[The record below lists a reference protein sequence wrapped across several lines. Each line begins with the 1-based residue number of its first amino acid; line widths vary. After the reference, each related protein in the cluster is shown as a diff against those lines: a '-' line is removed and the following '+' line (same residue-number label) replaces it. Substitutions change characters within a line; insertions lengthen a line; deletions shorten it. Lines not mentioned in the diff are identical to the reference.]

1 MTDQQNNRPTI
12 LQLDKCASWQE
23 QNPAINKLTK
33 CSHRNVW
40 GYNWRW
46 TLTMLLDNVF
56 QFPYKWHITNN
67 EILHMTN
74 DKWQVYKTAHDN
86 LQNDIA
92 HTLHMTPAQ
101 YTNLTNREWTKKH
114 TTSEQPT
121 TIHLDKFAIGDIA
134 NGCHW
139 NVQTTQNSCTFLE
152 NALDTLAFHIW
163 QLWEYT
169 YDTTTAWQVGK
180 GITYCSVLC
189 WSVCCHLFVCE
200 KTICLVVG
208 VWSVNCYF
216 YRKHFYGQRAAL
228 CWTTGCWCVIST

>member
-1 MTDQQNNRPTI
+1 MTSVRNCT
-12 LQLDKCASWQE
+12 WQ
-23 QNPAINKLTK
+23 LTK
-33 CSHRNVW
+33 CHC
-40 GYNWRW
+40 
-46 TLTMLLDNVF
+46 
-56 QFPYKWHITNN
+56 
-67 EILHMTN
+67 
-74 DKWQVYKTAHDN
+74 
-86 LQNDIA
+86 
-92 HTLHMTPAQ
+92 
-101 YTNLTNREWTKKH
+101 TNLTHNTCTIHKPYKSRIDKEH
-114 TTSEQPT
+114 TTSEQSA
-121 TIHLDKFAIGDIA
+121 TIHLDKLAIGDIA

-139 NVQTTQNSCTFLE
+139 NVQITQNSCTFLE
-152 NALDTLAFHIW
+152 NALDRLAFHIW